1 MAAAEGKGP
10 VKELKSEHQKEGFGI
25 SWNPNLVGQLATA
38 TDKQIGLWDVEAKA
52 QPVYFGDD
60 RHDNH
65 INDLK
70 FNQKNV
76 NILVSVGDDSNA
88 KIWDVRAMQKSQN
101 SYKCSNN
108 EINAVCFS
116 PATEHMFATA
126 GDSSGIV
133 QVWDLRMMQNCII
146 DFLHHKESANV
157 LDWSSTDSNLLA
169 SGSNDQKVF
178 LWDIR
183 KAGEEQGRGDYEE
196 GPPELLFP
204 HECHDDSIEAIS
216 FSPQNLNYLATAD
229 QAGCVQV
236 WKMRADVQESLSD
249 LGEEIHDSDLE

>member
-1 MAAAEGKGP
+1 M
-10 VKELKSEHQKEGFGI
+10 KELKSEHKKEGFGI
-25 SWNPNLVGQLATA
+25 CWNPNLKGQLATA

-52 QPVYFGDD
+52 EPVFFGDD
-60 RHDNH
+60 KHENH

-70 FNQKNV
+70 FNHQNGTTL
-76 NILVSVGDDSNA
+76 ISVGDDSQA
-88 KIWDVRAMQKSQN
+88 KIWDTRAMDRAQN
-101 SYKCSNN
+101 SYKCSQD

-133 QVWDLRMMQNCII
+133 QVWDLRMMRKAII
-146 DFLHHKESANV
+146 EFLFHKESANV
-157 LDWSSTDSNLLA
+157 LDWSTTDPNLIA

-204 HECHDDSIEAIS
+204 HECHDASIEAIA
-216 FSPQNLNYLATAD
+216 FSPQNPNYIASAD
-229 QAGCVQV
+229 QSGCV
-236 WKMRADVQESLSD
+236 
-249 LGEEIHDSDLE
+249 